1 MAVISYG
8 TVQDSVAPAAEKK
21 ASTAVV
27 SLKIAGSILMGLM
40 AAALV
45 AAMVAS
51 QQETPN
57 EFKSELASFTKLQL
71 TRLEEDFPAGDGVD
85 GVDADQ
91 EGDGYE
97 CCWHA
102 PNENLASTSVASK
115 VGPNG
120 WGAKPDADGSVP
132 HYENALGEVPE
143 WVFKGEADHEW
154 KDYDGVFNQEWYQN
168 TYPSGESGI

>member
-8 TVQDSVAPAAEKK
+8 AVQENVAPVAETKN
-21 ASTAVV
+21 TNAVT
-27 SLKIAGSILMGLM
+27 SLKVAGSILMGLM

-51 QQETPN
+51 QQETPAH
-57 EFKSELASFTKLQL
+57 FKSELASFTKLQMTKL
-71 TRLEEDFPAGDGVD
+71 EDFPAGDPAD

-102 PNENLASTSVASK
+102 PNAALASTSVASK

-120 WGAKPDADGSVP
+120 WGEKADADSSVP
-132 HYENALGEVPE
+132 HYENVLGEVPE

-154 KDYDGVFNQEWYQN
+154 KDYNSVYSQDWYKN
-168 TYPSGESGI
+168 TYPAGEGGI